1 MDGGVPQWSGGKVEP
16 GQPCMEGTTG
26 LSAPHFMFGGCP
38 SLPDSDLHLRE
49 LLPTG
54 PFAMT
59 SPGETAEAG
68 HLPVRGDLA
77 HIRLAGRYFVPHY
90 AVPMPRW
97 LADEA
102 MLRKAGKADAEA
114 VEVLAAGTLFN
125 VLDIAGGW
133 AWGQVGE
140 HGFVGYLPVDRLEDR
155 RG

>member
-1 MDGGVPQWSGGKVEP
+1 MAGMSGISAPIFFSGGP
-16 GQPCMEGTTG
+16 TP
-26 LSAPHFMFGGCP
+26 
-38 SLPDSDLHLRE
+38 LPDSDLHLRD

-59 SPGETAEAG
+59 GPGETAEAG

-90 AVPMPRW
+90 AVPMPRHVT
-97 LADEA
+97 EETV
-102 MLRKAGKADAEA
+102 LRKAGKADAEA
-114 VEVLAAGTLFN
+114 VETLAGGTLFN

-140 HGFVGYLPVDRLEDR
+140 DGFVGYVPVDRLEER